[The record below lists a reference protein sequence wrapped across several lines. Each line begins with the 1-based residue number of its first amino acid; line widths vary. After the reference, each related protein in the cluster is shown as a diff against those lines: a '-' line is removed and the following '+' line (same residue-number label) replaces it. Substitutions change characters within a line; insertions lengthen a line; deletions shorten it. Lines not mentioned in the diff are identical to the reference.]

1 MGTDREPS
9 ILQFFKNVFL
19 FALRRWP
26 RSLLPTI
33 KNILTRPRNDLRD
46 YFRAGRLASLWAGSN
61 HYFLVILHKK
71 DNLNFKI
78 KMLKNFK
85 ISPFSAIWQTPV
97 FLKWPTLYHPGIGRG
112 RFCQKMC
119 VFNNKRLNKQFKLN
133 WMTIRAKLA
142 SCFLSGCYIHPDTV
156 GFIFTI
162 TIKKIEGDCHN

>member
-19 FALRRWP
+19 FARRRWP

-33 KNILTRPRNDLRD
+33 KNILTRPRNDLTD
-46 YFRAGRLASLWAGSN
+46 YFRAGLLASLRAGSN

-97 FLKWPTLYHPGIGRG
+97 FLKWPTLELAEDV
-112 RFCQKMC
+112 FVKKC
-119 VFNNKRLNKQFKLN
+119 VCL
-133 WMTIRAKLA
+133 I
-142 SCFLSGCYIHPDTV
+142 
-156 GFIFTI
+156 
-162 TIKKIEGDCHN
+162 IKD